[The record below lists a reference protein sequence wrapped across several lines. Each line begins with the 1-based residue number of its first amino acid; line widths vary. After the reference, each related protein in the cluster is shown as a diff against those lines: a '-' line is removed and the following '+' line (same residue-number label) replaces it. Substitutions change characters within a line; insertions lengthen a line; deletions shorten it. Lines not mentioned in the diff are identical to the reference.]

1 MEFVIACDPELLSRE
16 SGGEHERNRG
26 LLRVLSGSLER
37 RIMVQ
42 GAVFLGL
49 ITLLP
54 AAPSS
59 AKTGRVRT
67 DLPLPNVLAIS
78 LFLIFLLCRFSSS
91 FFCLPV
97 FFISLP
103 ITHMFFFS
111 PALSSSS
118 SEYTQTR
125 TRTHTHSSS
134 FDHQA
139 VSALIWINWQQFHRW
154 NLFMPEH
161 AILFRLMSQENSHF
175 S

>member
-1 MEFVIACDPELLSRE
+1 
-16 SGGEHERNRG
+16 
-26 LLRVLSGSLER
+26 
-37 RIMVQ
+37 MVR

-59 AKTGRVRT
+59 TKKNRMGQNRPSLLLSQCAPHLYFHLSAFH
-67 DLPLPNVLAIS
+67 LPS
-78 LFLIFLLCRFSSS
+78 LWTLILS

-97 FFISLP
+97 FFIPLP
-103 ITHMFFFS
+103 ITHMLLFS

-118 SEYTQTR
+118 SEYTQTHSLSH
-125 TRTHTHSSS
+125 THTHSPS

-139 VSALIWINWQQFHRW
+139 VSALIWINWQRFHRW
-154 NLFMPEH
+154 NLFMPQH